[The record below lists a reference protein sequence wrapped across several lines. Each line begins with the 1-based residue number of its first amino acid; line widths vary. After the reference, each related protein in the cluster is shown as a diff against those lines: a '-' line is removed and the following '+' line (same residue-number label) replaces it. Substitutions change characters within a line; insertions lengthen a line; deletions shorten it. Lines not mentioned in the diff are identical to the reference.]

1 MTRPVFP
8 HVRLVAATAFAIA
21 AALSALQPAQAA
33 GAASDASGNTSVLA
47 DLPPLGAAWR
57 TENPYRGDAR
67 AVLAGEAL
75 YRANCQ
81 RCHGEEASGRGPAP
95 TLQLI
100 GRFCRRVGDAGLKRR
115 CLADADEHFRRS
127 VLKGKVLLGVEH
139 MPPWEGILPQE
150 AVWALRSYVE
160 SRGRK

>member
-8 HVRLVAATAFAIA
+8 RVGLARRAITAFAIA
-21 AALSALQPAQAA
+21 AALSAVPPVQAA
-33 GAASDASGNTSVLA
+33 GAASDASVLA
-47 DLPPLGAAWR
+47 DLPPLGADWR

-160 SRGRK
+160 TRGRK